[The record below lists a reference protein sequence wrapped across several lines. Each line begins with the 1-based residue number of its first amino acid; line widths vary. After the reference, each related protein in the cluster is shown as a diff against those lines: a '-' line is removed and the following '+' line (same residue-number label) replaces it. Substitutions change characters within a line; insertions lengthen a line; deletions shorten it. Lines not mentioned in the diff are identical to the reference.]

1 MAKDFQEE
9 LLKELRQRIIDF
21 VRAERLRLSVERS
34 FLQSVLD
41 NSLGGPTKKQD
52 VEDRLQSIDSVTR
65 FLGIKRPTQN

>member
-1 MAKDFQEE
+1 MAQNFQEE
-9 LLKELRQRIIDF
+9 LLKELRQRVIDF

-52 VEDRLQSIDSVTR
+52 EEDMLQSIENVKK
-65 FLGIKRPTQN
+65 FLGVRRTDSN